1 MKVFIHSGT
10 HWDREWYQ
18 SFQGFRFRLVN
29 TINDLMD
36 GLENTPG
43 YGVFHADGQ
52 TIIFEDYFEIEP
64 QNRERLTKLIQ
75 EGRIVVGPWYC
86 MPDEFLCS
94 GESIIKNLRR
104 GMKISRSFGV
114 EPAKNAYICDIF
126 GHAAQTP
133 QIFAG
138 MGLHHTVLGRG
149 TNEHTTP
156 RFFRWTA
163 PDGTDVRVFRLQD
176 THGYSDFTAV
186 GNGDQDEA
194 ALRERLKAYI
204 DERFSTSNIP
214 IVFTVDALDH
224 NPMHRRVAEHLRIL
238 RDLYPDAE
246 ICHVCID
253 RVGEAVDEYIDVL
266 PRVYGELADP
276 AKVNAGYVHLITN
289 TLSSRYP
296 IKKANDTLQTR
307 MEKWIAP
314 AYALGLTQASLGYLD
329 LADKYLIQNHPHD
342 SICGCSID
350 QVHRDMM
357 YRFDQTRMI
366 GDEIMK
372 TVNATLTG
380 DLSAWKTG
388 EYAPAAEGDDRVLR
402 VFNPLP
408 YEREETVTVTVNFPK
423 NYHKYQEPFGYEG
436 ICSFKLYDAC
446 GNEVPY
452 GIVDIVHNAGEDTY
466 TLALRTRLSAC
477 GVTELLI
484 KKHVMPSRY
493 PGSLLTGQRTAE
505 NEYIAMRVCDD
516 GTVSLLDKTTG
527 VSYDGLLAA
536 IDDGEIGDGW
546 YHGPMAVDR
555 AIINN
560 AADIEICEN
569 NNVRLTWRITQH
581 LRLPAA
587 YTHGGWQE
595 QDWGLRRSKEYV
607 NMDIVHDVTLSR
619 GERKLQIKTTVENT
633 AMDHRLRLRLPT
645 GVTGNSYFASQP
657 FCIVSRATDE
667 RVDTANW
674 KEYGVIEKNTTGIVA
689 KYDERGGFAFVSD
702 YGLHE
707 CGVSSDGNIDITLF
721 RAFCKT
727 VNTRG
732 EIDGE
737 LLQKMTFSYSL
748 MPLSPDTPLSVLA
761 RAQDCAAAGLACYT
775 IGGHTAASYRPL
787 LAIDGDAFVYSTAT
801 PLSDGIEV
809 RLYNCSDE
817 TATGMLTVPAGYGKA
832 SLVELDGREIAPLTV
847 CDGKVELTAP
857 MWRIVTVKLEK

>member
-1 MKVFIHSGT
+1 MKIFIHSGT

-18 SFQGFRFRLVN
+18 SFQGFRFRLVD

-36 GLENTPG
+36 GLETTPG
-43 YGVFHADGQ
+43 YDVFHADGQ

-75 EGRIVVGPWYC
+75 DGRIVVGPWYC
-86 MPDEFLCS
+86 MPDEYLCS

-104 GMKISRSFGV
+104 GIKISRSFGV

-138 MGLHHTVLGRG
+138 MDLHHTVLGRG

-176 THGYSDFTAV
+176 IHGYSDFTAV

-194 ALRERLKAYI
+194 ALRERLKNYI
-204 DERFSTSNIP
+204 DERMSTSNIP

-224 NPMHRRVAEHLRIL
+224 NPMHRRVADHLRIL
-238 RDLYPDAE
+238 RELYPDAE
-246 ICHVCID
+246 VYHVNID
-253 RVGEAVDEYIDVL
+253 RVGEAVDEYYDVL
-266 PRVYGELADP
+266 PRVFGELCQP
-276 AKVNAGYVHLITN
+276 AKVNAGYLHIITN

-307 MEKWIAP
+307 LEKWIAP
-314 AYALGLTQASLGYLD
+314 AYALGLTHASLGYLD

-366 GDEIMK
+366 CDEVQK
-372 TVNATLTG
+372 TVKATLCG
-380 DLSAWKTG
+380 DLSAYKLG
-388 EYAPAAEGDDRVLR
+388 EYAPEAAGDDLVLR
-402 VFNPLP
+402 IFNPLP

-423 NYHKYQEPFGYEG
+423 NYHKYQEPFGYEA
-436 ICSFKLYDAC
+436 ICSFKLYDAT
-446 GNEVPY
+446 GAEVPY
-452 GIVDIVHNAGEDTY
+452 GIVDIIHNPNNDAY
-466 TLALRTRLSAC
+466 TLSLRTKLTAT

-484 KKHVMPSRY
+484 KKHEMPSRY
-493 PGSLLTGQRTAE
+493 PGSLVTSQRTAE
-505 NEYIAMRVCDD
+505 NEHVAMRVNND
-516 GTVSLLDKTTG
+516 GTIDLTDKASG
-527 VSYDGLLAA
+527 VTYAGLLAA

-555 AIINN
+555 AVINN

-569 NNVRLTWRITQH
+569 SAVRVTWRITQH
-581 LRLPAA
+581 LRLPAS
-587 YTHGGWQE
+587 YTRGGWQE
-595 QDWGLRRSKEYV
+595 QNWGMHRSSEYV
-607 NMDIVHDVTLSR
+607 VMDVVHDVTLAK
-619 GERKLQIKTTVENT
+619 GERALTVKTVVENN

-645 GVTGNSYFASQP
+645 GIEGKSYFASQP
-657 FCIVSRATDE
+657 FCIISRATDE
-667 RVDTANW
+667 DVTTANW
-674 KEYGVIEKNTTGIVA
+674 KEYGIIEKNTTGIVA
-689 KYDERGGFAFVSD
+689 KYNERGGFAFISH

-707 CGVSSDGNIDITLF
+707 CGVSGDGNMDITLF
-721 RAFCKT
+721 RAFCQT
-727 VNTRG
+727 VGTRG
-732 EIDGE
+732 EPDGE
-737 LLQKMTFSYSL
+737 LLQKMTFSYTL
-748 MPLSPDTPLSVLA
+748 LPLDADTPLSTLA
-761 RAQDCAAAGLACYT
+761 RTQDCAAAGLKSYTVGGNAAC
-775 IGGHTAASYRPL
+775 AYRPML
-787 LAIDGDAFVYSTAT
+787 SLEGDAFVYSTAT

-809 RLYNCSDE
+809 RMYNCSDD
-817 TATGMLTVPAGYGKA
+817 TAAATLTVPDGYTKA
-832 SLVELDGREIAPLTV
+832 EMVELDGRLIAPLSAA
-847 CDGKVELTAP
+847 DGKVTLTAP
-857 MWRIVTVKLEK
+857 AWRIVTIKFGK

>member
-1 MKVFIHSGT
+1 MKIFVHGGT

-18 SFQGFRFRLVN
+18 SFQGFRFRLVD

-43 YGVFHADGQ
+43 YEVFHSDGQ

-64 QNRERLTKLIQ
+64 QNRERLTKLIRD
-75 EGRIVVGPWYC
+75 GKIVVGPWYC

-138 MGLHHTVLGRG
+138 MDLHHTVLGRG

-163 PDGTDVRVFRLQD
+163 PDGTDVRVFRLED
-176 THGYSDFTAV
+176 VYGYSDFMAHA
-186 GNGDQDEA
+186 NGDQEEN
-194 ALRERLKAYI
+194 ALRERLKSYI
-204 DERFSTSNIP
+204 DQRFSTSNIP
-214 IVFTVDALDH
+214 IVFTTDAQDH
-224 NPMHRRVAEHLRIL
+224 NPMHRERAEHLRIL
-238 RDLYPDAE
+238 RELYPDAE
-246 ICHVCID
+246 VYHVCID

-307 MEKWIAP
+307 LEKWIAP
-314 AYALGLTQASLGYLD
+314 AYALGLTRASLGYLD

-350 QVHRDMM
+350 QVHKDMM

-366 GDEIMK
+366 CDEVTK
-372 TVNATLTG
+372 TVDATLCG
-380 DLSAWKTG
+380 DLSAYKIS
-388 EYAPAAEGDDRVLR
+388 EYAPESAADDLVLR
-402 VFNPLP
+402 IFNPLP
-408 YEREETVTVTVNFPK
+408 YERESTVTVKVKFPK
-423 NYHKYQEPFGYEG
+423 NYHKYMEPFGYEG
-436 ICSFKLYDAC
+436 ICSFKLYDAT
-446 GNEVPY
+446 GAEVPY
-452 GIVDIVHNAGEDTY
+452 GIVDIIQNSKNDVY
-466 TLALRTRLSAC
+466 TLALRTKLTAG

-493 PGSLLTGQRTAE
+493 PGSLVTSQRTAE
-505 NEYIAMRVCDD
+505 NEYISMRVNND
-516 GTVSLLDKTTG
+516 GTVDMTDKATG
-527 VSYDGLLAA
+527 VTYAGLLGA

-546 YHGPMAVDR
+546 YHGPMAIDR
-555 AIINN
+555 EVINN
-560 AADIEICEN
+560 AADIEISEN
-569 NNVRLTWRITQH
+569 NAVRVTWRITQH
-581 LRLPAA
+581 MRLPAA
-587 YTHGGWQE
+587 YTRGGWQE
-595 QDWGLRRSKEYV
+595 KNWGLYRSSEYV
-607 NMDIVHDVTLSR
+607 IMDIVHDVTLAK
-619 GERKLQIKTTVENT
+619 GERSLKVKTTIDNN

-645 GVTGNSYFASQP
+645 GIAGKSYFASQP
-657 FCIVSRATDE
+657 FCIISRATDE

-689 KYDERGGFAFVSD
+689 KYNEKGGFAFVSD

-707 CGVSSDGNIDITLF
+707 CGVSGDGNIDITLF
-721 RAFCKT
+721 RAFCQT
-727 VNTRG
+727 VGTRG
-732 EIDGE
+732 EPDGE
-737 LLQKMTFSYSL
+737 LLQKMTFSYTL
-748 MPLSPDTPLSVLA
+748 LPLDADTPLSTLA
-761 RAQDCAAAGLACYT
+761 RAQDIAAAGLASYT
-775 IGGHTAASYRPL
+775 VGGNAAAAYRPM
-787 LAIDGDAFVYSTAT
+787 LAVDGDAFVYSTAT

-809 RLYNCSDE
+809 RLYNCSDAHACG
-817 TATGMLTVPAGYGKA
+817 TLTVPDGFTAA
-832 SLVELDGREIAPLTV
+832 EMVELDGRHIAPLSIE
-847 CDGKVELTAP
+847 DGKVALSAP
-857 MWRIVTVKLEK
+857 AWRIVTVKFTK